1 MRLPI
6 IIVSCLSFLS
16 ALSAVGQSLTG
27 TVANENNEALPFA
40 NVLLLQ
46 PNDSSLV
53 KGTVTDQAGTYQLR
67 DLPAGSFLL
76 SATSIGYQPVYRSVN
91 LQEDQTVDFSLSEST
106 TELEAVEVTAQRPL
120 YEQQVDRM
128 VVNVENSVTAAGS
141 SALEILERSPG
152 VVVNRQ
158 NSVISLVGKEGVLV
172 MINGKINYMPVEA
185 VMQMLAG
192 MSADNIAQ
200 IELITNPPA
209 KYDAEG
215 NAGMI
220 NIVLKEQPDQG
231 LNGVFSV
238 SGGYG
243 RGAVGAANLNLNYR
257 QGRVNLYGN
266 YSYLLNQ
273 QEGTADFFRQ
283 ITTPGQLAETT
294 IDFDRFPEQQN
305 HSLRIGLDYQ
315 LTPKTVVGFL
325 VNGYNNTFTL
335 DGDIEGSIVSSQAAD
350 TTFVRLV
357 DERNQWRHLAGNI
370 NITHSF
376 AEGKTLSLNAD
387 YLRYDNENP
396 IDYITDYFNKE
407 GQLLFN
413 ERINSD
419 KNTPLDILVGAL
431 DYSHRVS
438 EPVRLEAGIKA
449 VNTSLTNKVAV
460 VAQTPQNTLPP
471 EDLNGTADLAE
482 TILAAYTSLDHKI
495 SERTELTAGLRY
507 EYTDTNL
514 SSDERADIVDRQ
526 YGNLFPTATL
536 SHTLNEKNQLT
547 LAYNRRITRPTFN
560 DIAPFFI
567 LLSPNTYYTGNP
579 ALQPAISDAVSFRY
593 RRNSWLLTLQYSY
606 EDSTIA
612 RFQDQI
618 IAENN
623 QQAIASL
630 NMDNTQVFSTQL
642 TFPIYV
648 TDWWEM
654 QNNVLLLHQQ
664 INTFYPPASGI
675 RQPLQINQWGVQGN
689 TTQTFLLPYDFTA
702 EITGFYQSDSYV
714 GTARFKP
721 IGGLNVGL
729 QKKLKNNA
737 GTLRFNVTDLFNSIV
752 RRRVTDLPEQNAIA
766 NGRLDFSQRTF
777 RLTYSRSFGNQK
789 LRGARQRSTGSD
801 TERGRVE

>member
-1 MRLPI
+1 MRLLLI
-6 IIVSCLSFLS
+6 ISYSFMFVPV
-16 ALSAVGQSLTG
+16 ATYGQSLSG
-27 TVANENNEALPFA
+27 SVQDEANQGLPFA

-46 PNDSSLV
+46 PEDSSLV
-53 KGTVTDQAGTYQLR
+53 KGTVADEAGKYRLSA
-67 DLPAGSFLL
+67 LPTGQFLL
-76 SATSIGYQPVYRSVN
+76 SVTSVGYQPTYQGVDVGG
-91 LQEDQTVDFSLSEST
+91 DQTVNFRLSEST
-106 TELEAVEVTAQRPL
+106 TQLESVEVTARRPL

-185 VMQMLAG
+185 VMQMLSG
-192 MSADNIAQ
+192 MSVDNIAQ

-220 NIVLKEQPDQG
+220 NIVLKDQPDQG
-231 LNGVFSV
+231 LNGAFSV

-243 RGAVGAANLNLNYR
+243 RGAVGAASLNLNYR

-266 YSYLLNQ
+266 YSYVLNQ
-273 QEGTADFFRQ
+273 QEQTADIFRQ
-283 ITTPGQLAETT
+283 ITNPGLIETT
-294 IDFDRFPEQQN
+294 VDFDRFPEQQN
-305 HSLRIGLDYQ
+305 HALRIGLDYQ
-315 LTPKTVVGFL
+315 LSPKTVVGFL
-325 VNGYNNTFTL
+325 VNGYDNKFTM
-335 DGDIEGSIVSSQAAD
+335 DGDIEGSLVYSQGTD
-350 TTFVRLV
+350 TLYTRLV
-357 DERNQWRHLAGNI
+357 DERNQWQHLAGNV

-396 IDYITDYFNKE
+396 IDYNTDYFN
-407 GQLLFN
+407 GDQLLFN

-419 KNTPLDILVGAL
+419 KNTPLDIVVGAL
-431 DYSHRVS
+431 DYAHRVA
-438 EPVRLEAGIKA
+438 EPVRLEVGVKA
-449 VNTSLTNKVAV
+449 VSTSLTNEVSV
-460 VAQTPQNTLPP
+460 VAQTPQNSLPT
-471 EDLNGTADLAE
+471 EDLNGVAELAE
-482 TILAAYTSLDHKI
+482 TILAAYTSLDYAV
-495 SERTELTAGLRY
+495 SEQTELTAGLRY

-514 SSDERADIVDRQ
+514 SSDEVADIVNRQ
-526 YGNLFPTATL
+526 YGNLFPTANI
-536 SHTLNEKNQLT
+536 SHALNKKDQLT

-567 LLSPNTYYTGNP
+567 LLSPNTYFTGNP

-593 RRNSWLLTLQYSY
+593 RHNNWLLTLQYTY

-618 IAENN
+618 NVENN
-623 QQAIASL
+623 QQAINSANL
-630 NMDNTQVFSTQL
+630 DNTQVFSAQL
-642 TFPIYV
+642 TFPLYV
-648 TDWWEM
+648 SDWWEM

-664 INTFYPPASGI
+664 INTFYVPSDGI
-675 RQPLQINQWGVQGN
+675 RQPLQLNQWGVQGN
-689 TTQTFLLPYDFTA
+689 TTQTFLLPRDFTA
-702 EITGFYQSDSYV
+702 EITGFYQSDAYR
-714 GTARFKP
+714 GTARFRP
-721 IGGLNVGL
+721 IWGLNAGI

-737 GTLRFNVTDLFNSIV
+737 GTLRVNVTDILNSIYS
-752 RRRVTDLPEQNAIA
+752 RRVTNLPEQNALA
-766 NGRLDFSQRTF
+766 NGRFDFSQRTF

-801 TERGRVE
+801 TERERIN

>member
-1 MRLPI
+1 MRL
-6 IIVSCLSFLS
+6 LSIATGYLS
-16 ALSAVGQSLTG
+16 LLCPFVTCGQSLTG
-27 TVANENNEALPFA
+27 AVTDENNQALPFA

-46 PNDSSLV
+46 PNDSSLM
-53 KGTVTDQAGTYQLR
+53 KGAVADEAGTYRLS
-67 DLPAGSFLL
+67 DLPTGQFLL
-76 SATSIGYQPVYRSVN
+76 SATSVGYQPIFQRVDLDS
-91 LQEDQTVDFSLSEST
+91 DQTVDFRLSEST
-106 TELEAVEVTAQRPL
+106 TQLEGVEVIAQRPL
-120 YEQQVDRM
+120 YEQRVDRM

-158 NSVISLVGKEGVLV
+158 NSVISMAGKQGVLV
-172 MINGKINYMPVEA
+172 MINGKVNYMPVEA
-185 VMQMLAG
+185 VLQMLSG
-192 MSADNIAQ
+192 TSADNIAQ

-231 LNGVFSV
+231 LNGAFSV

-257 QGRVNLYGN
+257 QGRVNVYAN
-266 YSYLLNQ
+266 YSYVLNQ

-283 ITTPGQLAETT
+283 ITTPGQLAETA
-294 IDFDRFPEQQN
+294 IEFDRFPEQQN
-305 HSLRIGLDYQ
+305 HSLRIGVDYQ
-315 LTPKTVVGFL
+315 LSPKTVVGFL
-325 VNGYNNTFTL
+325 VNGYHNTFTL
-335 DGDIEGSIVSSQAAD
+335 EGDIAGSIVNNQSPD
-350 TTFVRLV
+350 TTFARLV
-357 DERNQWRHLAGNI
+357 DERNQWQHLAGNV
-370 NITHSF
+370 NIAHTF

-387 YLRYDNENP
+387 YLRYDNKNP
-396 IDYITDYFNKE
+396 IDYVTDYSDEE

-431 DYSHRVS
+431 DYSHRIY
-438 EPVRLEAGIKA
+438 EQVRLETGVKA
-449 VNTSLTNKVAV
+449 VNTSLSNEVAV
-460 VAQTPQNTLPP
+460 AAQTPQSTLPP
-471 EDLNGTADLAE
+471 EDLNGKADLAE
-482 TILAAYTSLDHKI
+482 TILAVYTSLDYKI
-495 SERTELTAGLRY
+495 SEQTELTAGLRY
-507 EYTDTNL
+507 EYTNTNL
-514 SSDERADIVDRQ
+514 GSDEQTNIVDRQ
-526 YGNLFPTATL
+526 YGNLFPTATF
-536 SHTLNEKNQLT
+536 SHTLNEKDQLT

-593 RRNSWLLTLQYSY
+593 RHNSWLLTLQYSY

-630 NMDNTQVFSTQL
+630 NMDNTQVFSAQL
-642 TFPIYV
+642 TFPVYV

-654 QNNVLLLHQQ
+654 QNNVLLLRQQ
-664 INTFYPPASGI
+664 INTFYPPATGI
-675 RQPLQINQWGVQGN
+675 EQPLQINQWGVQGN
-689 TTQTFLLPYDFTA
+689 TTQTFLLPRDFTA
-702 EITGFYQSDSYV
+702 EVTGFYQSDSYV

-737 GTLRFNVTDLFNSIV
+737 GTLRFNVTDVFNSIV

-789 LRGARQRSTGSD
+789 LKQARQRGTGSD
-801 TERGRVE
+801 DERGRVN